1 MSLWVD
7 RFLWTPI
14 PLGNDRNPTPQFNQP
29 LIQYV
34 QDGFSVR
41 TLRIFAFFQNDTRL
55 VVVSIVST
63 SYLICMR
70 CGHW

>member
-14 PLGNDRNPTPQFNQP
+14 PSGNDQNPTPQFKQP

-41 TLRIFAFFQNDTRL
+41 TLRIFCFFQTDTRL
-55 VVVSIVST
+55 VMVSIVIT
-63 SYLICMR
+63 RI
-70 CGHW
+70 